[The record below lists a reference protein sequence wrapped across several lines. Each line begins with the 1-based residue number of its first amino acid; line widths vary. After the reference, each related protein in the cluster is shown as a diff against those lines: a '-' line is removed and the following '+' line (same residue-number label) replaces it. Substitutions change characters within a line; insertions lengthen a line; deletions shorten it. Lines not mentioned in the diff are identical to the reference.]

1 MQHCS
6 SLGCPL
12 TQSLCVFFQFKNQD
26 LFGVAFIDSQIYVH
40 TLCCMK
46 SFILVGDVMKS
57 IDLLQFQQDYRTLA
71 VISRDP
77 RPVEGQAHDMFSRIF
92 TNTNL

>member
-1 MQHCS
+1 MYF
-6 SLGCPL
+6 
-12 TQSLCVFFQFKNQD
+12 FFQFKNQD

-57 IDLLQFQQDYRTLA
+57 IDLLQFQQGTIHILRKHLYTTKFDLTTFDYF
-71 VISRDP
+71 
-77 RPVEGQAHDMFSRIF
+77 FSSKR
-92 TNTNL
+92 NNLFFSIAF